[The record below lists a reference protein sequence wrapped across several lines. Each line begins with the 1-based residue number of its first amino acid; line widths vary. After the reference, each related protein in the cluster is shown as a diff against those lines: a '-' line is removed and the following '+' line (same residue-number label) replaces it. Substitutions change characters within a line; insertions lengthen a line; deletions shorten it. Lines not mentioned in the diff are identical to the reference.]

1 MATAKGGGGG
11 AVKAKKGAAKGNKP
25 AAGGVA
31 KKKANG
37 GADGGAPKTKAT
49 TPVMDIAPLKAQN
62 SEDEDP
68 FMELEPSSSGGEN
81 SAVVYIGRI
90 PHGFYESQMKAFF
103 SQFGEVKRW
112 RVSRSKKTARSKG
125 YAFVE
130 FSEPEVA
137 GIAAEAMDGYLM
149 FKQALKCHVMK
160 ASEVHNGM
168 WAGGNRKFRKVPWR
182 KIEAARHNNE
192 ERSAEQIARRQARA
206 LKRDKAR
213 QAALLK
219 AGIQYEYTGLAAQL
233 PEKPVH
239 KKF

>member
-81 SAVVYIGRI
+81 SAVVYIGCAP
-90 PHGFYESQMKAFF
+90 PHRPPFLS
-103 SQFGEVKRW
+103 VLPPLPKR
-112 RVSRSKKTARSKG
+112 
-125 YAFVE
+125 
-130 FSEPEVA
+130 
-137 GIAAEAMDGYLM
+137 
-149 FKQALKCHVMK
+149 
-160 ASEVHNGM
+160 
-168 WAGGNRKFRKVPWR
+168 
-182 KIEAARHNNE
+182 RH
-192 ERSAEQIARRQARA
+192 
-206 LKRDKAR
+206 
-213 QAALLK
+213 
-219 AGIQYEYTGLAAQL
+219 AAQRAASL
-233 PEKPVH
+233 AGSH
-239 KKF
+239 